1 MIILAYPGE
10 LIIQADQ
17 LYMRWLYCALAMIP
31 FLFMVQTQLVIEAE
45 QLYVL
50 FELAELPGGVHLPH
64 DRLSR
69 RFGRGCD
76 SDLRSGDFHRRLPL
90 HAHRQHPNRWLVC
103 V

>member
-10 LIIQADQ
+10 MLIQADQ

-31 FLFMVQTQLVIEAE
+31 FLFMVQTQWVIEAE

-50 FELAELPGGVHLPH
+50 FELADVPGGVHLPH

-69 RFGRGCD
+69 RFGRGCEALHLIE
-76 SDLRSGDFHRRLPL
+76 LRSARCL
-90 HAHRQHPNRWLVC
+90 Q
-103 V
+103 